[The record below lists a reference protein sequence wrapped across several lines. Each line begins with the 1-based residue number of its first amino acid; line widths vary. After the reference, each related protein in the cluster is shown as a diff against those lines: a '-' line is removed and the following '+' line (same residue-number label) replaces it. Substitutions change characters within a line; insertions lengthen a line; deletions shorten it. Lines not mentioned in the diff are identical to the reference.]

1 MQQLVDFQDTCPLD
15 ANAQSAGDDAVEPS
29 WKELSPLAMVS
40 IVTLALLLLAWL
52 MHMLRR

>member
-1 MQQLVDFQDTCPLD
+1 MHQVADFQDTCPLD
-15 ANAQSAGDDAVEPS
+15 ANALPAGEDADEPS

-52 MHMLRR
+52 MHSLRR